1 MIAFSSVSKQYGGQI
16 LFVDASFQINPGEK
30 VGLVGPNGA
39 GKTTVFRLITGED
52 APDDGAIERPK
63 KLTLGYFR
71 QDVGDLRGRSIL
83 AETCAGAGEVARLG
97 EELAALT
104 AELETA
110 GDELERSETGGGDP
124 DGSAG
129 GTGGRAPRGIDE
141 VVARFGEVQA
151 RYQDLGGYELEAR
164 AQTILHG
171 LGFADD
177 QMQNDVGTLSGGWKM
192 RVALA
197 QILLARPELLLLDE
211 PTNYLDL
218 ESILWLEGFLRDYTG
233 TVVMT
238 CHDREIMNRVV
249 SKIVEIDGGAL
260 RSYSGNYEFYER
272 MRELEAARREA
283 EYARQQARLAKETR
297 FIERFKT
304 HVAKA
309 AQVQSRLKKL
319 DKVEKI
325 AEPRRIVEKRF
336 EFRTPARSGDDVIK
350 LTGLRKA
357 YGARVVH
364 AGLTLTVRRKERW
377 AVMGENGA
385 GKSTLL
391 KMIAGALPP
400 DAGDAAIGASVAL
413 GYFAQHVMDQ
423 LSGDRTVLE
432 ELTDHAPSANQG
444 TLRNLAGAFGF
455 HDDDVFK
462 PVRVLSGGE
471 KARLALAKL
480 LYDAPNLLVLDEPT
494 NHLDIATKRALV
506 AALAD
511 YEGTLVFVSH
521 DRQFLRALANR
532 VLELSAAGPRIYGG
546 SYDEYV
552 SSTGHEAPGMRA
564 LS

>member
-1 MIAFSSVSKQYGGQI
+1 VIAFSSVSKQYGGQI
-16 LFVDASFQINPGEK
+16 LFVDASFQINAGEK

-39 GKTTVFRLITGED
+39 GKTTMFRLITGED
-52 APDDGAIERPK
+52 QPDDGAIERPR
-63 KLTLGYFR
+63 KLSLGYFR
-71 QDVGDLRGRSIL
+71 QDVGELRGRSIL
-83 AETCAGAGEVARLG
+83 AETCAGAGEVAQLG
-97 EELAALT
+97 EELAALG
-104 AELETA
+104 ARLEAA
-110 GDELERSETGGGDP
+110 GDDLD
-124 DGSAG
+124 D
-129 GTGGRAPRGIDE
+129 
-141 VVARFGEVQA
+141 VVARFGDVQA
-151 RYQDLGGYELEAR
+151 RYQDLGGYDLEAR
-164 AQTILHG
+164 AQAILHG
-171 LGFADD
+171 LGFTDE
-177 QMQNDVGTLSGGWKM
+177 QMPSDVGTLSGGWKM

-197 QILLARPELLLLDE
+197 QILLARPDLLLLDE

-218 ESILWLEGFLRDYTG
+218 ESILWLEGFLRDYAG

-238 CHDREIMNRVV
+238 CHDREIMNRVA

-260 RSYSGNYEFYER
+260 RSYSGNYEFYEA
-272 MRELEAARREA
+272 MREVEAARREA
-283 EYARQQARLAKETR
+283 EYARQQARLAKESR

-319 DKVEKI
+319 DKIEKI
-325 AEPRRIVEKRF
+325 AEPRRIIEKRF
-336 EFRTPARSGDDVIK
+336 EFRTPGRSGDDVVK
-350 LTGLRKA
+350 LVGIRKA
-357 YGARVVH
+357 YGERVVH

-391 KMIAGALPP
+391 KMIAGALAP
-400 DAGDAAIGASVAL
+400 DDGDAAIGASVAM
-413 GYFAQHVMDQ
+413 GYYAQHVMDL
-423 LSGDRTVLE
+423 LSGDRSVLE
-432 ELTDHAPSANQG
+432 ELTEHAPLANQG

-521 DRQFLRALANR
+521 DRQFLRALATR
-532 VLELSAAGPRIYGG
+532 VLELSADGPRIYGG

-552 SSTGHEAPGMRA
+552 ASTGREAPGMRA
-564 LS
+564 P

>member
-1 MIAFSSVSKQYGGQI
+1 VIAFSSVTKQYGGQI

-39 GKTTVFRLITGED
+39 GKTTVFRLISGEEP
-52 APDDGAIERPK
+52 PDDGAIERPR

-71 QDVGDLRGRSIL
+71 QDVGELRGRSIL

-104 AELETA
+104 VRLEAA
-110 GDELERSETGGGDP
+110 GDDL
-124 DGSAG
+124 
-129 GTGGRAPRGIDE
+129 DE
-141 VVARFGEVQA
+141 VVARFGDVQA

-171 LGFADD
+171 LGFVDE
-177 QMQNDVGTLSGGWKM
+177 QMASDVGTLSGGWKM

-197 QILLARPELLLLDE
+197 QILLAQPDLLLLDE

-218 ESILWLEGFLRDYTG
+218 ESILWLEGFLRDYAG

-249 SKIVEIDGGAL
+249 GKIVEIDGGAL
-260 RSYSGNYEFYER
+260 RSYSGNYEFYEA
-272 MRELEAARREA
+272 MRQQEAQRREA
-283 EYARQQARLAKETR
+283 EYARQQARLAKESR

-309 AQVQSRLKKL
+309 AQVQSRIKKL
-319 DKVEKI
+319 EKVEMI
-325 AEPRRIVEKRF
+325 AEPRRIIERHF
-336 EFRTPARSGDDVIK
+336 EFRTPPRSGDDVIK
-350 LTGLRKA
+350 LAGIRKA
-357 YGARVVH
+357 YGARIVH
-364 AGLTLTVRRKERW
+364 SGLTLTVRRKERW

-391 KMIAGALPP
+391 RMIAGALAP
-400 DAGDAAIGASVAL
+400 DAGEAAIGASVTM
-413 GYFAQHVMDQ
+413 GYYAQHVMDL
-423 LSGDRTVLE
+423 LSADRTILE
-432 ELTDHAPSANQG
+432 ELAEHAPLANQG

-455 HDDDVFK
+455 HDDDVLK

-506 AALAD
+506 QALAD

-521 DRQFLRALANR
+521 DRQFLRALATR

-546 SYDEYV
+546 SYEEYV
-552 SSTGHEAPGMRA
+552 ASTGREAPGMRA
-564 LS
+564 QS

>member
-1 MIAFSSVSKQYGGQI
+1 MIAFSTVSKQYGGQI
-16 LFVDASFQINPGEK
+16 LFVEASFQINPGEK

-39 GKTTVFRLITGED
+39 GKTTVFRLIAGED
-52 APDDGAIERPK
+52 LPDDGAIERPR

-71 QDVGDLRGRSIL
+71 QDVGELRGRSIL
-83 AETCAGAGEVARLG
+83 AETCAGAGEVSRLG
-97 EELAALT
+97 EELAELT
-104 AELETA
+104 ARLEAA
-110 GDELERSETGGGDP
+110 GDDL
-124 DGSAG
+124 
-129 GTGGRAPRGIDE
+129 DE

-171 LGFADD
+171 LGFTDD
-177 QMQNDVGTLSGGWKM
+177 QMHDDCGTLSGGWKM

-197 QILLARPELLLLDE
+197 QILLARPDLLLLDE

-218 ESILWLEGFLRDYTG
+218 ESILWLEAFLRDYAG

-249 SKIVEIDGGAL
+249 GKIVEIDGGEL
-260 RSYSGNYEFYER
+260 RSYSGNYDFYEA
-272 MRELEAARREA
+272 MRAIEAQRREA
-283 EYARQQARLAKETR
+283 EYARQQARLAKESR

-309 AQVQSRLKKL
+309 AQVQSRMKKL
-319 DKVEKI
+319 DKLEKI
-325 AEPRRIVEKRF
+325 AEPRRIVERHF
-336 EFRTPARSGDDVIK
+336 EFRTPQRSGDDVIK
-350 LTGLRKA
+350 LAGIKKA
-357 YGARVVH
+357 YGDRVVH
-364 AGLTLTVRRKERW
+364 AGLTLTVRRRERW

-391 KMIAGALPP
+391 KMIAGALAP
-400 DAGDAAIGASVAL
+400 DDGEAAIGASVTM
-413 GYFAQHVMDQ
+413 GYYAQHVMD
-423 LSGDRTVLE
+423 LLAGDRTILE
-432 ELTDHAPSANQG
+432 ELSEHAPLANQG

-455 HDDDVFK
+455 HDDDVQK

-506 AALAD
+506 TALAD

-546 SYDEYV
+546 TYDEYV
-552 SSTGHEAPGMRA
+552 TSTGREAPGMRA
-564 LS
+564 QA